1 MNIDNHI
8 LIGLGGTGGKILKAF
23 RKRLFSEFDAD
34 GRNQLPIGFVYV
46 DSTDEMMKPGDVT
59 FRVRGQDASFT
70 NSEFVNIKGVEL
82 DTVFK
87 SPSSFPGL
95 KGFIG
100 DPEVMQ
106 KTIGTVGAAAG
117 QKRKAGR
124 ILFGGSVQTYLDTL
138 SAQYEKVKR
147 ISGNSPVTIHI
158 FTGLAGGT
166 GSGSIIDVIAQ
177 TRKKFPTE
185 IDNGRTS
192 GADILVYCMTPE
204 VNPPAGCE
212 AGRYHA
218 NGYAGLAEI
227 NALLVKKYKPHD
239 VTGMSDRIDV
249 STKKI
254 ANGVFVYSNIN
265 EHGKVVDS
273 HKQLPLIAA
282 DFAYSR
288 VFLEENDNTNSFMR
302 SYSFENIDD
311 HLFENNEEAEQ
322 GQIDILR
329 SKSFGAFGIKRVI
342 IPEEEIIEYF
352 TYNFGQQ
359 ALLQI
364 RYNNWNDDLG
374 FRDTPANIDFNS
386 FVKEKEQLERWRLTD
401 KHLTLDKAILKSDEK
416 KFPAF
421 ADYWNSVIPNWTE
434 IARTDKN
441 KLPLNKLEQCCAE
454 GYEKLFRKA
463 GVVNFFEGKMQAREE
478 HASEIADLIERYMFD
493 QWKTGDLS
501 LHNLTQLIDKL
512 IELIDVRRKEFEGRI
527 SQWNQAIDKIED
539 ARALNQLEWANTG
552 LILTALGKKK
562 DRLQEH
568 ATILSQLCLKRT
580 EVAGLNFG
588 VVVLAA
594 LSIKLNALRG
604 RIEKF
609 VNTVNEA
616 LDNVEKQIGARCQD
630 TGAIDLQEAIIRYY
644 DKAAVVKFT
653 KEVVRDKKRQT
664 NIAGAFREEIVGQI
678 GSEQTFSRANAT
690 ISNDT
695 IMQILDTL
703 IRDKSIVIHDE
714 VLIENNE
721 KLINRSILEQ
731 LNEQFRSE
739 DDLKKFATDVI
750 KQSGVFATFN
760 STEISRAVPN
770 NPIPTI
776 GTSVFRKLIL
786 INLPKIEGNENVQK
800 FADKLK
806 RSLTESVQGNVIIKV
821 DTNGLRKNEITISSI
836 TYCFPLRAIK
846 DLGFLKEKYDFLV
859 NNPNDSRQN
868 RTVLHTE
875 GMGETLP
882 DLFVAAEMNPSQ
894 IRERYTPYLI
904 INSALGLLKYADK
917 EDGTGRF
924 AWGTVSVNRLGEE
937 VLEPIADKF
946 TEIPF
951 KFELFTKVYGE
962 GLRKTA
968 ENGIKEDYLHKDKRA
983 ELIKKIQTLYKEV
996 ILPDYGGNKGNEDC
1010 KFFAKC
1016 AEIAMDLIEK
1026 L

>member
-1 MNIDNHI
+1 MDNHI

-23 RKRLFSEFDAD
+23 RKRLFSEFDD
-34 GRNQLPIGFVYV
+34 DERNQLPIGFVYV
-46 DSTDEMMKPGDVT
+46 DSTKEMMKQSDVT
-59 FRVRGQDASFT
+59 FRVRGKDASFT

-82 DTVFK
+82 ETVFK

-106 KTIGTVGAAAG
+106 KTIGAVGAAAG

-138 SAQYEKVKR
+138 NAQYEKVNR
-147 ISGNSPVTIHI
+147 ISGDAPVIIHI

-177 TRKKFPTE
+177 TRKKFPE
-185 IDNGRTS
+185 SLLENPVS
-192 GADILVYCMTPE
+192 GADIVVYCMAPE
-204 VNPPAGCE
+204 VNPPVGCE

-218 NGYAGLAEI
+218 NGYAALTEI

-249 STKKI
+249 PTKKI

-265 EHGKVVDS
+265 EHGKVIDS
-273 HKQLPLIAA
+273 HEQLPLIVA

-288 VFLEENDNTNSFMR
+288 VFLEENNNTEEFLR

-311 HLFENNEEAEQ
+311 HLFELNEEAEQ
-322 GQIDILR
+322 GQIDIVR
-329 SKSFGAFGIKRVI
+329 SKTFGAFGIKRVI
-342 IPEEEIIEYF
+342 IPEEEIVEYF

-374 FRDTPANIDFNS
+374 FRDTPANVDFNS

-401 KHLTLDKAILKSDEK
+401 KHLMLDKPILKSDEK
-416 KFPAF
+416 KFTGF
-421 ADYWNSVIPNWTE
+421 VDYWSSLIPNWTE
-434 IARTDKN
+434 IARTDK
-441 KLPLNKLEQCCAE
+441 LPLNKLEQCCME
-454 GYEKLFRKA
+454 GYERLFRKA
-463 GVVNFFEGKMQAREE
+463 GVRNFFEGKTQAREE
-478 HASEIADLIERYMFD
+478 HANEIAELIELYMFD

-501 LHNLTQLIDKL
+501 LHNLTQLIDKV
-512 IELIDVRRKEFEGRI
+512 IETVELRRMEYEGKI
-527 SQWNQAIDKIED
+527 SQWNQSIDQFEN
-539 ARALNQLEWANTG
+539 ARALNQVAWSNIGVIYGDL
-552 LILTALGKKK
+552 LGKKK
-562 DRLQEH
+562 KILQKH
-568 ATILSQLCLKRT
+568 ATIMNKLCMKRT
-580 EVAGLNFG
+580 EVEGFNFG
-588 VVVLAA
+588 IAVLAS

-644 DKAAVVKFT
+644 DKNAVVKFT
-653 KEVVRDKKRQT
+653 KEVIRDKKRQA
-664 NIAGAFREEIVGQI
+664 NIASALREEIVSQI
-678 GSEQTFSRANAT
+678 GNEHTFARANAT

-695 IMQILDTL
+695 ILQILDTL
-703 IRDKSIVIHDE
+703 IREKSIIIHDE
-714 VLIENNE
+714 LLIENNE

-731 LNEQFRSE
+731 LNEQFRTE
-739 DDLKKFATDVI
+739 DDLRKFAKDVV
-750 KQSGVFATFN
+750 KQSGVFTTFN
-760 STEISRAVPN
+760 STEISRAIN
-770 NPIPTI
+770 NRSPEI
-776 GTSVFRKLIL
+776 GVSVFKKLIL
-786 INLPKIEGNENVQK
+786 VNLPKIEGNENVQR

-806 RSLTESVQGNVIIKV
+806 RALAESVQGNVKIKV
-821 DTNGLRKNEITISSI
+821 DDNGLRKNEITISSI
-836 TYCFPLRAIK
+836 TYCFPLRAIR
-846 DLGFLKEKYDFLV
+846 DLTFLKEKYNFLV

-875 GMGETLP
+875 GMGETFP
-882 DLFVAAEMNPSQ
+882 DLFVAAEMPTGQ
-894 IRERYTPYLI
+894 IREKYTPYLI
-904 INSALGLLKYADK
+904 INNALGLLKYADK
-917 EDGTGRF
+917 EDGTGKS

-937 VLEPIADKF
+937 VLSPIADKF

-951 KFELFTKVYGE
+951 IFEFFTKTYGE
-962 GLRKTA
+962 ELRKKA
-968 ENGIKEDYLHKDKRA
+968 EQEIKENHLHKDKRN
-983 ELIKKIQTLYKEV
+983 ELTKKIQNLYKEV
-996 ILPDYGGNKGNEDC
+996 ILPEYGGNKGNKDC
-1010 KFFAKC
+1010 KFFAES
-1016 AEIAMDLIEK
+1016 AEKAMDIIENI
-1026 L
+1026 